1 VFGWVEVIFCADLG
15 DIMEIDIGEFGV
27 EEVEGCMSCMEDE
40 CLLSV
45 RDRGLPLGSL
55 CIGC

>member
-1 VFGWVEVIFCADLG
+1 VVLCADLG
-15 DIMEIDIGEFGV
+15 DIAEIGIGEFGV
-27 EEVEGCMSCMEDE
+27 EQVEGCVSCMEDE

-45 RDRGLPLGSL
+45 RGGGLLLGSR